1 MFSKN
6 WLCVFRRGNFNYQLA
21 NKRKCA
27 EWVSNS
33 EADISSA
40 KYNTLRL
47 NLLSQ
52 QSKMHVN
59 SPLAKL
65 AKQQIA
71 GTLSRTWEW
80 GRNFA
85 AAGMKLNQV
94 FSFLVARSQHSNLLI
109 KFNLRYCYAKQIK
122 EGSFARGT
130 CNRAE
135 VDGVEIC
142 CRNAALH

>member
-1 MFSKN
+1 M
-6 WLCVFRRGNFNYQLA
+6 LA
-21 NKRKCA
+21 
-27 EWVSNS
+27 
-33 EADISSA
+33 
-40 KYNTLRL
+40 

-59 SPLAKL
+59 FPLAEL

-71 GTLSRTWEW
+71 AHFAGTWEC

-109 KFNLRYCYAKQIK
+109 KFNLRYCYAVQIK
-122 EGSFARGT
+122 EGSIAHGTLEIILVARRWTEWKFATELLLDMKG
-130 CNRAE
+130 NN
-135 VDGVEIC
+135 V
-142 CRNAALH
+142 L